1 MDRSRIYDCQTDFDG
16 LESVTVNHLSPTL
29 SEAMTMTRRILMT
42 LLSTAI
48 LGLAPFT
55 AGPGVAGVAANDRV
69 REIPDQRAADAAAIR
84 AHIES
89 IFQAFIDGDIDKI
102 YTTHSE
108 DWRGILEG
116 SEVPIKGIDEYMRA
130 NGIEWPRPANACWL
144 CRPWIGTPSGAPS
157 RERSPGWV
165 RACP

>member
-1 MDRSRIYDCQTDFDG
+1 
-16 LESVTVNHLSPTL
+16 
-29 SEAMTMTRRILMT
+29 MTRRILMT

-55 AGPGVAGVAANDRV
+55 AGPGAAGVAANDPV
-69 REIPDQRAADAAAIR
+69 REIPSQRAADAAAIR

-130 NGIEWPRPANACWL
+130 NGIEWPRPANS
-144 CRPWIGTPSGAPS
+144 TK
-157 RERSPGWV
+157 
-165 RACP
+165 